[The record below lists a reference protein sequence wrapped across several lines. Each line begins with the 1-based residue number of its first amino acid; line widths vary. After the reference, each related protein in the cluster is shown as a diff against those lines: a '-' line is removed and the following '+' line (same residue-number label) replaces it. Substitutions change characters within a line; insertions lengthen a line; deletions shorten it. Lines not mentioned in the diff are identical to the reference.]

1 MAATTS
7 GPAAPRVSPWL
18 QIATLVG
25 LFAGGGF
32 IGWGLSAWAA
42 PGSGLA
48 AGISGLLLPAA
59 FSLGLIAWAG
69 LDLLVAFVVL
79 VRGRRRQP
87 RPDLSP
93 RVASWFVPLSLV
105 IGTTGGLVV
114 GLLPGGQG
122 VVGSLAAYAAAALAY
137 GVTAARLAAAGYLPG
152 PHLE

>member
-1 MAATTS
+1 MGA
-7 GPAAPRVSPWL
+7 
-18 QIATLVG
+18 VG
-25 LFAGGGF
+25 VGRARFGACR
-32 IGWGLSAWAA
+32 
-42 PGSGLA
+42 GLA

-69 LDLLVAFVVL
+69 LDLLVAFVAL
-79 VRGRRRQP
+79 VRGRRQP

-137 GVTAARLAAAGYLPG
+137 GVTASRLAAAGYLPG